1 MQKIWNSKN
10 TKEVYGVEMMGIKGL
25 IRDAIMAF
33 VAFELLTNGM
43 DKNLLAYILIA
54 VVVFFT
60 VIGFWRLLS

>member
-1 MQKIWNSKN
+1 
-10 TKEVYGVEMMGIKGL
+10 MMGIKGL